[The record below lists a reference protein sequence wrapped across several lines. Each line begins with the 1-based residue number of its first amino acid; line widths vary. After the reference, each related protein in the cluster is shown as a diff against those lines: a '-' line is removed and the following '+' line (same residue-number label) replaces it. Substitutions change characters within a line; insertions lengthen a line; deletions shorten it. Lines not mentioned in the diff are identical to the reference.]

1 MAQPL
6 CRTADRRNIL
16 LWGKD
21 RSGGNMG
28 IRRTA
33 IERYGMFNPELG
45 RTGNSP
51 MGGEEKDLFARL
63 RAGGEEIYYVP
74 GAIIY
79 HIIPEQKLTPEYFDR
94 LTRMIGKSER
104 VRTRNLGTATY
115 LKRLFSEGIK
125 WGGTF
130 VLALGY
136 TVQGEPIKGRY
147 LIKMRWNISRGL
159 LGLIR

>member
-1 MAQPL
+1 
-6 CRTADRRNIL
+6 
-16 LWGKD
+16 
-21 RSGGNMG
+21 MG

-104 VRTRNLGTATY
+104 
-115 LKRLFSEGIK
+115 LFSEGIK

>member
-1 MAQPL
+1 
-6 CRTADRRNIL
+6 
-16 LWGKD
+16 
-21 RSGGNMG
+21 
-28 IRRTA
+28 
-33 IERYGMFNPELG
+33 
-45 RTGNSP
+45 

>member
-1 MAQPL
+1 
-6 CRTADRRNIL
+6 
-16 LWGKD
+16 
-21 RSGGNMG
+21 MG

-125 WGGTF
+125 WAEHSSSPS
-130 VLALGY
+130 VIRCRAN
-136 TVQGEPIKGRY
+136 R
-147 LIKMRWNISRGL
+147 SRAVT
-159 LGLIR
+159 